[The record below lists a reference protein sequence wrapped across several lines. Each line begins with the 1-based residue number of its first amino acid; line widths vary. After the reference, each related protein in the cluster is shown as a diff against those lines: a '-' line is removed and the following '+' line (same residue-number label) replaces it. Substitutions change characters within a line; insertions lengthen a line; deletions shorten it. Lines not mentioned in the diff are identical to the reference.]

1 MITKLLAERQQLEG
15 LSMYPT
21 LKDTPELPATS
32 PDFIHKRKYEMRL
45 TFSDQDVVIPM
56 INTSSPQS
64 TATLFTCISS
74 ASDYEASECSS
85 ESPSEYASSLNEHSP
100 HLQHASTDADNSV
113 RFQRSVSDIGERA
126 QGENDTLSPEGVHV
140 IKNLDCQA
148 LVNSLELRRDTPPT
162 VFLFDMEGLT
172 KTCEPFKHEKIIMSQ
187 GSDSIKDY
195 KLKGLVAKNTKLRL
209 NNFN

>member
-64 TATLFTCISS
+64 MATLFTCISS
-74 ASDYEASECSS
+74 GSDYEVSECSS
-85 ESPSEYASSLNEHSP
+85 ESPSAAEYASSLNEHSS
-100 HLQHASTDADNSV
+100 HLQHASTDADNSA
-113 RFQRSVSDIGERA
+113 RFQRSVSDIGDRA
-126 QGENDTLSPEGVHV
+126 QRKNDTLSPEGVHV

-148 LVNSLELRRDTPPT
+148 LVNSLELRRDIPPT

-172 KTCEPFKHEKIIMSQ
+172 KTCEPFEHEKNIMSQ
-187 GSDSIKDY
+187 GIDS
-195 KLKGLVAKNTKLRL
+195 
-209 NNFN
+209 